1 MRDSIGIRAKLAA
14 SKTMREGETDM
25 DIGFIGLGQMG
36 FHMARRLVEAGH
48 RVIVFDTRREA
59 VDRLTALGAHAAQS
73 PRDMADQVETVMAS
87 LPTPDIVLAVA
98 TGPDGVIEG
107 KRVRRF
113 VDLSTTG
120 AVMAK
125 RIFAA
130 LKEKNIVQIDCPVS
144 GGVTGAAK
152 GTLALMVSGPRAEV
166 DAIAPL
172 LPAIGK
178 TFIISERP
186 GAGQTMKLCNN
197 YLSAAAM
204 TATSEAMVMGVK
216 AGLDPRIMLDV
227 INSGTGRNTATED
240 KFGRVVLPRTFN
252 LGFTVGLMTK
262 DLKLCLSEGKALGVP
277 MDVAEAVTRLLQTAC
292 DENGPDKDLTTVVQ
306 PVERRAGVEVR
317 APGESGTLGK

>member
-1 MRDSIGIRAKLAA
+1 
-14 SKTMREGETDM
+14 M

-48 RVIVFDTRREA
+48 SLIVFDVRREA
-59 VDRLTALGAHAAQS
+59 IDRLTALGARPASS
-73 PRDMADQVETVMAS
+73 PRAIADAAETVMAS

-98 TGPDGVIEG
+98 TGPGGVIEG
-107 KRVRRF
+107 RRVRRF

-130 LKEKNIVQIDCPVS
+130 LAARDIVQIDCPVS

-152 GTLALMVSGPRAEV
+152 GTLALMVSGPRAQV
-166 DAIAPL
+166 SAIEPA
-172 LPAIGK
+172 LPAIGR
-178 TFIISERP
+178 TFFISERP

-197 YLSAAAM
+197 FLSAAAM

-227 INSGTGRNTATED
+227 INAGTGRNTATED
-240 KFGRVVLPRTFN
+240 KFGRVVLPRAFN

-262 DLKLCLSEGKALGVP
+262 DLKLCLAEGRALGVP
-277 MDVAEAVTRLLQTAC
+277 MEVAEAVTRMLQTAC
-292 DENGPDKDLTTVVQ
+292 DENGPDEDLTTVVQ

-317 APGESGTLGK
+317 PPPDSRPLPK

>member
-1 MRDSIGIRAKLAA
+1 
-14 SKTMREGETDM
+14 M

-59 VDRLTALGAHAAQS
+59 IDRLTALGAQAAGS

-87 LPTPDIVLAVA
+87 LPTPDVVLAVA
-98 TGPDGVIEG
+98 TGADGVIEG
-107 KRVRRF
+107 KCVRRF

-120 AVMAK
+120 AVMAR
-125 RIFAA
+125 RIFEA
-130 LKEKNIVQIDCPVS
+130 LKAKNIVQIDCPVS

-152 GTLALMVSGPRAEV
+152 GTLALMVSGPRKEV
-166 DAIAPL
+166 NAIEPL

-178 TFIISERP
+178 TVLIGERP

-252 LGFTVGLMTK
+252 LGFAVGLMTK

-292 DENGPDKDLTTVVQ
+292 DENGADKDLSTVVQ

-317 APGESGTLGK
+317 TPGESGPLGK

>member
-1 MRDSIGIRAKLAA
+1 
-14 SKTMREGETDM
+14 M

-48 RVIVFDTRREA
+48 HVIVFDTNAGA
-59 VDRLTALGAHAAQS
+59 VARLTVLGAKAAAS
-73 PRDMADQVETVMAS
+73 PRAIADEVETVFAS

-98 TGPDGVIEG
+98 TGSNGVIEG

-113 VDLSTTG
+113 IDLSTTG
-120 AVMAK
+120 AAMAQ
-125 RIFAA
+125 RIFDL
-130 LKEKNIVQIDCPVS
+130 LKAKNIVQIDCPVS
-144 GGVTGAAK
+144 GGTTGAEK
-152 GTLALMVSGPRAEV
+152 GTLALMVSGPRSEV
-166 DAIAPL
+166 KAIEPL

-178 TFIISERP
+178 TFFISERP

-197 YLSAAAM
+197 FLSAAAM

-252 LGFTVGLMTK
+252 LGFTVGLMNK
-262 DLKLCLSEGKALGVP
+262 DVKLCLAEAKALGVP
-277 MDVAEAVTRLLQTAC
+277 MEVAETVGRMLQIAC

-317 APGESGTLGK
+317 TPDGGGPVGK

>member
-1 MRDSIGIRAKLAA
+1 
-14 SKTMREGETDM
+14 M
-25 DIGFIGLGQMG
+25 DIGFIGLGNMG
-36 FHMARRLVEAGH
+36 FPMARRLVEAGH
-48 RVIVFDTRREA
+48 RVTVFDTRREPI
-59 VDRLTALGAHAAQS
+59 DRLVALGAEPAS
-73 PRDMADQVETVMAS
+73 SVREVADRVETVMAS

-98 TGPDGVIEG
+98 TGPDGVIAG

-125 RIFAA
+125 RIFEM
-130 LKEKNIVQIDCPVS
+130 LKQRNIVQIDCPVS

-166 DAIAPL
+166 TAIEPAL
-172 LPAIGK
+172 AAIGRM
-178 TFIISERP
+178 FFISEQP

-197 YLSAAAM
+197 FLSAAAM

-240 KFGRVVLPRTFN
+240 KFGRVVLPRAFN

-262 DLKLCLSEGKALGVP
+262 DLKLCLGEGKALGVP
-277 MDVAEAVTRLLQTAC
+277 MHVAEAVTRLLQLAC

-306 PVERRAGVEVR
+306 AVERRAGVEVR
-317 APGESGTLGK
+317 TPRVGGALPK

>member
-1 MRDSIGIRAKLAA
+1 
-14 SKTMREGETDM
+14 M

-59 VDRLTALGAHAAQS
+59 VDRLTALGAQAAQS
-73 PRDMADQVETVMAS
+73 PRDVADQVETVMAS

-98 TGPDGVIEG
+98 TGSDGVIGG

-125 RIFAA
+125 RIFES
-130 LKEKNIVQIDCPVS
+130 LKAKNIVQIDCPVS

-178 TFIISERP
+178 TFLISERP

-252 LGFTVGLMTK
+252 LGFTVGLMNK
-262 DLKLCLSEGKALGVP
+262 DLKLCLAEGKALGVP
-277 MDVAEAVTRLLQTAC
+277 MEVAETVTRMLQIAC

-317 APGESGTLGK
+317 TPRDSGPVGK

>member
-1 MRDSIGIRAKLAA
+1 
-14 SKTMREGETDM
+14 M

-36 FHMARRLVEAGH
+36 FHMARRLLEAGH
-48 RVIVFDTRREA
+48 RIIVYDTRREA
-59 VDRLTALGAHAAQS
+59 IDHLTALGAQTAGS
-73 PRDMADQVETVMAS
+73 PRAIADEVETVMAS

-98 TGPDGVIEG
+98 TGPGGVIEG

-125 RIFAA
+125 RIFTA
-130 LKEKNIVQIDCPVS
+130 LKAKNIVQIDCPVS

-166 DAIAPL
+166 AAIERV

-178 TFIISERP
+178 IFFIGERP

-197 YLSAAAM
+197 FLSAAAM

-227 INSGTGRNTATED
+227 INAGTGRNTATED
-240 KFGRVVLPRTFN
+240 KFGRIVLPRTFN

-262 DLKLCLSEGKALGVP
+262 DLKLCLAEGEALGVP
-277 MDVAEAVTRLLQTAC
+277 MEVAEAVTRMLQIAC
-292 DENGPDKDLTTVVQ
+292 DENGPDKDLSTVVQ

-317 APGESGTLGK
+317 TPRESGPLGK

>member
-1 MRDSIGIRAKLAA
+1 
-14 SKTMREGETDM
+14 M

-48 RVIVFDTRREA
+48 RVIVCDIRREA
-59 VDRLTALGAHAAQS
+59 VARLTALGAQAADS
-73 PRDMADQVETVMAS
+73 PRALADQVETVMAS

-98 TGPDGVIEG
+98 TGADGVIEG

-125 RIFAA
+125 RIFEA
-130 LKEKNIVQIDCPVS
+130 LKAKNIAQIDCPVS

-152 GTLALMVSGPRAEV
+152 GTLALMVSGPRAEAN
-166 DAIAPL
+166 AIAPAL
-172 LPAIGK
+172 AAIGK
-178 TFIISERP
+178 TFFIGERP

-197 YLSAAAM
+197 FLSAAAM

-227 INSGTGRNTATED
+227 INAGTGRNTATED
-240 KFGRVVLPRTFN
+240 KFARVVLPRTFN

-262 DLKLCLSEGKALGVP
+262 DLKLCVAEGKALGVP
-277 MDVAEAVTRLLQTAC
+277 MEVAETVTRMLQIAC

-317 APGESGTLGK
+317 PPREGAPIGK

>member
-1 MRDSIGIRAKLAA
+1 
-14 SKTMREGETDM
+14 M

-48 RVIVFDTRREA
+48 RLVVFDSRREA
-59 VDRLTALGAHAAQS
+59 IERLTALGAQAAAS
-73 PRDMADQVETVMAS
+73 PRELADAVETVMVS
-87 LPTPDIVLAVA
+87 LPTPDVVLAVA
-98 TGPDGVIEG
+98 TGPGGVIEG

-125 RIFAA
+125 RIFEA
-130 LKEKNIVQIDCPVS
+130 LKARNIVQIDCPVS

-152 GTLALMVSGPRAEV
+152 GTLALMASGPRAEIN
-166 DAIAPL
+166 AIEPAL
-172 LPAIGK
+172 AAIGK
-178 TFIISERP
+178 IFFISERP

-197 YLSAAAM
+197 FLSAAAM

-262 DLKLCLSEGKALGVP
+262 DLKLCLGEGKALGVP
-277 MDVAEAVTRLLQTAC
+277 MQVAEAVTQLLETAC

-317 APGESGTLGK
+317 APRAGSPLPK

>member
-1 MRDSIGIRAKLAA
+1 
-14 SKTMREGETDM
+14 M

-36 FHMARRLVEAGH
+36 FHMARRLLEAGH
-48 RVIVFDTRREA
+48 RIIVYDTRREA
-59 VDRLTALGAHAAQS
+59 IDRLTALGAQAAGS
-73 PRDMADQVETVMAS
+73 PRAIADEVETVMAS

-98 TGPDGVIEG
+98 TGPGGVIEG

-125 RIFAA
+125 RIFTA
-130 LKEKNIVQIDCPVS
+130 LKAKNIVQVDCPVS

-166 DAIAPL
+166 AAIEPV

-178 TFIISERP
+178 IFFIGERA

-197 YLSAAAM
+197 FLSAAAM

-227 INSGTGRNTATED
+227 INAGTGRNTATED
-240 KFGRVVLPRTFN
+240 KFGRIVLPRTFN

-262 DLKLCLSEGKALGVP
+262 DLKLCLAEGEALGVP
-277 MDVAEAVTRLLQTAC
+277 MEVAEAVTRMLQIAC
-292 DENGPDKDLTTVVQ
+292 DENGPDKDLSTVVQ

-317 APGESGTLGK
+317 TPRESGPLGK

>member
-1 MRDSIGIRAKLAA
+1 
-14 SKTMREGETDM
+14 M

-48 RVIVFDTRREA
+48 HVTVFDVRSEA
-59 VDRLTALGAHAAQS
+59 IDRLTALGARAVAS
-73 PRDMADQVETVMAS
+73 SRAVADEVETVMAS

-107 KRVRRF
+107 RRVRRF

-130 LKEKNIVQIDCPVS
+130 LAAKNIVQIDCPVS

-152 GTLALMVSGPRAEV
+152 GTLALMVSGPREEV
-166 DAIAPL
+166 RAIEPL

-178 TFIISERP
+178 TFFIGERP

-197 YLSAAAM
+197 FLSAAAM

-227 INSGTGRNTATED
+227 INAGTGRNTATED
-240 KFGRVVLPRTFN
+240 KFGRVVLPRAFN
-252 LGFTVGLMTK
+252 LGFTVGLMNK
-262 DLKLCLSEGKALGVP
+262 DLKLCLAEGKALGVP
-277 MDVAEAVTRLLQTAC
+277 MEVAETVAHMLQIAC

-317 APGESGTLGK
+317 APREGGPLGK

>member
-1 MRDSIGIRAKLAA
+1 MIASVAA
-14 SKTMREGETDM
+14 RGSEGETDM

-48 RVIVFDTRREA
+48 RVIVFDVRREA
-59 VDRLTALGAHAAQS
+59 IERLTALGARAAAS
-73 PRDMADQVETVMAS
+73 PRVLADEVETVMAS
-87 LPTPDIVLAVA
+87 LPTPDVVLAVA
-98 TGPDGVIEG
+98 AGAGGVIEG

-125 RIFAA
+125 RIFEA
-130 LKEKNIVQIDCPVS
+130 LKAKNIAQIDCPVS
-144 GGVTGAAK
+144 GGVTGASK
-152 GTLALMVSGPRAEV
+152 GTLALMVSGARAEV
-166 DAIAPL
+166 DAIAPAL
-172 LPAIGK
+172 AAIGK
-178 TFIISERP
+178 TFFIGERP

-197 YLSAAAM
+197 FLSAAAM

-227 INSGTGRNTATED
+227 INAGTGRNTATED

-252 LGFTVGLMTK
+252 LGFTVGLMSK
-262 DLKLCLSEGKALGVP
+262 DLKLCLAEGKALGVP
-277 MDVAEAVTRLLQTAC
+277 MEVAETVTRMLQIAC

-317 APGESGTLGK
+317 APRADAPVGK

>member
-1 MRDSIGIRAKLAA
+1 
-14 SKTMREGETDM
+14 M

-48 RVIVFDTRREA
+48 RVLVFDVRSEA
-59 VDRLTALGAHAAQS
+59 IDRLTALGAQAAAS
-73 PRDMADQVETVMAS
+73 PRAMADEVETVMVS

-107 KRVRRF
+107 RRVRRF

-130 LKEKNIVQIDCPVS
+130 LAAKNIVQIDCPVS

-152 GTLALMVSGPRAEV
+152 GTLALMVSGPREEV
-166 DAIAPL
+166 RAIEPL

-178 TFIISERP
+178 TFFIGERP

-197 YLSAAAM
+197 FLSAAAM

-227 INSGTGRNTATED
+227 INAGTGRNTATED
-240 KFGRVVLPRTFN
+240 KFGRVVLPRAFN
-252 LGFTVGLMTK
+252 LGFTVGLMNK
-262 DLKLCLSEGKALGVP
+262 DLKLCVAEGKALGVP
-277 MDVAEAVTRLLQTAC
+277 MEVAETVAHMLQVAC

-317 APGESGTLGK
+317 APREGGPLGK

>member
-1 MRDSIGIRAKLAA
+1 
-14 SKTMREGETDM
+14 M

-36 FHMARRLVEAGH
+36 HHMARRLVEAGH
-48 RVIVFDTRREA
+48 RVIVLDTQREA
-59 VDRLTALGAHAAQS
+59 IDRLVALGAQAATS
-73 PRDMADQVETVMAS
+73 PRAIADEVETVMVS
-87 LPTPDIVLAVA
+87 LPTPDIVLQVA
-98 TGPDGVIEG
+98 TGKDGVIEG

-120 AVMAK
+120 AVMAR
-125 RIFAA
+125 RIFDL
-130 LKEKNIVQIDCPVS
+130 LKAKNIVQIDCPVS
-144 GGVTGAAK
+144 GGTTGAAK
-152 GTLALMVSGPRAEV
+152 GTLALMVSGPHSEV
-166 DAIAPL
+166 KAIEPL

-178 TFIISERP
+178 FFFIGEQP

-197 YLSAAAM
+197 FLSAAAM
-204 TATSEAMVMGVK
+204 TATAEAMVMGVK

-240 KFGRVVLPRTFN
+240 KFGRVVLPRTFD

-262 DLKLCLSEGKALGVP
+262 DLKLCLGEGKALGVP
-277 MDVAEAVTRLLQTAC
+277 MQVAEAVTRLLQTAC

-317 APGESGTLGK
+317 TPRDGGPVGK

>member
-1 MRDSIGIRAKLAA
+1 
-14 SKTMREGETDM
+14 M

-48 RVIVFDTRREA
+48 RVRVFDTRREA
-59 VDRLTALGAHAAQS
+59 IDRLTALGAQAASS
-73 PRDMADQVETVMAS
+73 PRALADEVETVMAS

-98 TGPDGVIEG
+98 TGPGGVIEG

-130 LKEKNIVQIDCPVS
+130 LKAKNIVQIDCPVS

-152 GTLALMVSGPRAEV
+152 GTLALMVSGPRAEI
-166 DAIAPL
+166 DAIAPA

-178 TFIISERP
+178 TFFISERP

-197 YLSAAAM
+197 FLSAAAM

-240 KFGRVVLPRTFN
+240 KFGRVVLPRLFN

-262 DLKLCLSEGKALGVP
+262 DLKLCLGEGKALGVP
-277 MDVAEAVTRLLQTAC
+277 MEVAEAVTRLLQTAC

-317 APGESGTLGK
+317 APRESGSIGK

>member
-1 MRDSIGIRAKLAA
+1 
-14 SKTMREGETDM
+14 M

-73 PRDMADQVETVMAS
+73 PRDMADQVETVLAS

-98 TGPDGVIEG
+98 TGPDGVIAG

-178 TFIISERP
+178 TFIISDRP

-262 DLKLCLSEGKALGVP
+262 DLKLCLSEGKSLGVP